1 MYGVSHRCLDAW
13 VVWYLIARRNSI
25 RAHASRGQHS
35 EVPMA
40 VIQHTFITFVTSTIG
55 TGLLLPTFIV
65 IITIAIILSFTTDDG
80 IPRSHEGPEERQHE

>member
-1 MYGVSHRCLDAW
+1 
-13 VVWYLIARRNSI
+13 
-25 RAHASRGQHS
+25 
-35 EVPMA
+35 MA